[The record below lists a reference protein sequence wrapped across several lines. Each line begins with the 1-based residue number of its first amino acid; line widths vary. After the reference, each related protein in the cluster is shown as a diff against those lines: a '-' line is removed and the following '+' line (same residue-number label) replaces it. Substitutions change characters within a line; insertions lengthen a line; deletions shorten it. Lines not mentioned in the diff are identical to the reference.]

1 MKHRLSFIQELLF
14 DFEKTMN
21 SFFETAKFTG
31 EHNYKK
37 ANKIGTDWKKIID
50 TFNDLHE
57 FVTPIEAIEVKR
69 PEWFTPK
76 VEKMWKLW
84 KEYLAEQHNIFMK
97 SRLEV
102 TSLER
107 LKELCDSD
115 PEEANKILHFAIA
128 NNYMRFFKLNIKQD
142 EQPKESPIAIPDRY

>member
-37 ANKIGTDWKKIID
+37 ANKI
-50 TFNDLHE
+50 
-57 FVTPIEAIEVKR
+57 
-69 PEWFTPK
+69 
-76 VEKMWKLW
+76 
-84 KEYLAEQHNIFMK
+84 
-97 SRLEV
+97 
-102 TSLER
+102 
-107 LKELCDSD
+107 
-115 PEEANKILHFAIA
+115 LHFAIA